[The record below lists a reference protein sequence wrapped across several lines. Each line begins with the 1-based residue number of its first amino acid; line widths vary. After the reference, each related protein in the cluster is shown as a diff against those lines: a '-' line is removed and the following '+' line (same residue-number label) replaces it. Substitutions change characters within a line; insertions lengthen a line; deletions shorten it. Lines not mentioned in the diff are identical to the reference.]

1 MIRALRRRAAVYGA
15 IAAMVPK
22 GFLAYSLW
30 VWVELFTQVLT
41 MAIMSFFWRA
51 VYASAGGGLMTQ
63 ASAQSAIGGLTL
75 QQTLNYVLLAQVL
88 APMVESRFIFHMGFM
103 LREGYIAVD
112 LARPVDM
119 QARYGAENVAE
130 LLTDLTIKAPLLLVA
145 WLLFGLQLPANPL
158 TWGAFVVALLLGRVV
173 FFCFNWMFAS
183 LAFYTTETWGLSVLY
198 EGLAKFFSG
207 ALLPLAIL
215 PGWLQ
220 TAAYALPFAQ
230 MLYVPVALLS
240 GITPL
245 TEAPRAWLTQ
255 LAWLVGTAVVSRYVF
270 NLGLRKVTVQ
280 GG

>member
-1 MIRALRRRAAVYGA
+1 MSVLNTLRRRAGVYGA

-30 VWVELFTQVLT
+30 VWVELFTQVLS

-51 VYASAGGGLMTQ
+51 VYAGAGGGL
-63 ASAQSAIGGLTL
+63 IGGLTL

-88 APMVESRFIFHMGFM
+88 APMVESRFIFHMGWM
-103 LREGYIAVD
+103 LREGQIAVD

-119 QARYGAENVAE
+119 QARYGAENLAE

-145 WLLFGLQLPANPL
+145 WLLFGLQLPSNPL
-158 TWGAFVVALLLGRVV
+158 TWGAFFVALLLGRVV

-198 EGLAKFFSG
+198 EGVAKFFSG

-220 TAAYALPFAQ
+220 TVADVLPFAQ

-245 TEAPRAWLTQ
+245 SEAPRVWLIQ
-255 LAWLVGTAVVSRYVF
+255 LAWLVGTAVVSRYAF
-270 NLGLRKVTVQ
+270 NFGLRKVTVQ